1 MKWLNK
7 FKISLPPLPAPPPMH
22 APDRTTLL
30 QLAFVILIAVIAHFS
45 IAKPFIAVFTLLIW
59 SLKTGMIYQQYT
71 KPSKFLVMMLT
82 IVSIA
87 MILLLYGGW
96 NSQKAGISFLV
107 ILASLKFLEANTLRD
122 YYVVCLLLFFLAS
135 SSFLFNSSLLN
146 IIAVLIYVVLVTALL
161 LKISS
166 PTPVKLRSSL
176 LSAGVITLKALPLA
190 VFLFFFFPRVQG
202 SFGFIPSQDDINSDN
217 ELSDSLVAG
226 DFASG
231 AFNNSPA
238 FRVEFDGIIPSN
250 NLLYWRVKVMTK
262 EQNFQWQVTPPSPEQ
277 LRLAQL
283 RQAPQPKTATV
294 SYRIVHEDSNDSYAP
309 FLDYVS
315 SQKLG
320 QQLQNHSVFLSK
332 KPDGIFAYR
341 GSSTAL
347 PQFNQTENINTSQLL
362 TTLSTPKA
370 RTLELLSKWRRE
382 TNNDKELVNAVFQHF
397 AKESFHYSLEPPSL
411 GENPV
416 DEFLFDSQTGY
427 CEHYASTFTILMR
440 WLGIPARVVV
450 GYQGGE
456 YNSVG
461 NYLQVR
467 YSDAHTWSEVWL
479 NGQWQRVDPTAAIN
493 PDRIEYGMDAWM
505 EYWLDNSIG
514 GNATGR
520 ALADYL
526 NPTGFVSALRKV
538 RDNWDNVGYQWDK
551 WVVNYDFDSQKKLL
565 ESLGLRHK
573 DSLIT
578 LIGIVAAGTMLLMLF
593 CFWQLI
599 PKAIKIGEAQ
609 AAYLNF
615 VAKFKHHGIN
625 KALSDTPSEFA
636 EAAIAGFPNQAKG
649 INEIT
654 KLYLKLRYGRPLKNK
669 ESSDLK
675 DLKLQ
680 IKKFKVL
687 ANH

>member
-1 MKWLNK
+1 
-7 FKISLPPLPAPPPMH
+7 MH
-22 APDRTTLL
+22 APDRVTLL
-30 QLAFVILIAVIAHFS
+30 QLAFIILIAIIAHFN
-45 IAKPFIAVFTLLIW
+45 IAKLFIAIFALLIW
-59 SLKTGMIYQQYT
+59 ALKTGMIYQQLT
-71 KPSKFLVMMLT
+71 KPPKFLVMMLT
-82 IVSIA
+82 IVSIV
-87 MILLLYGGW
+87 MILLFYGGW

-146 IIAVLIYVVLVTALL
+146 IIIVIIYVVLITSLL

-166 PTPVKLRSSL
+166 PTPIKLRSSL
-176 LSAGVITLKALPLA
+176 TSAGLIILKALPLA

-202 SFGFIPSQDDINSDN
+202 TFGFIPSQDEINSDN
-217 ELSDSLVAG
+217 ELSNSLVAG

-238 FRVEFDGIIPSN
+238 FRVEFDGKIPSN

-283 RQAPQPKTATV
+283 RQTPELKVATV

-315 SQKLG
+315 SQELG
-320 QQLQNHSVFLSK
+320 ELLQNHSVYLSK

-341 GSSTAL
+341 GSSTAS
-347 PQFNQTENINTSQLL
+347 PQFNQTENINNEQLL

-370 RTLELLSKWRRE
+370 RTLALLSKWRRE

-397 AKESFHYSLEPPSL
+397 AKENFHYSLEPPGL

-416 DEFLFDSQTGY
+416 DEFLFDSKTGY

-450 GYQGGE
+450 GYQGGQ
-456 YNSVG
+456 YNSIG
-461 NYLQVR
+461 NYLQIR
-467 YSDAHTWSEVWL
+467 YSDAHAWSEVWL
-479 NGQWQRVDPTAAIN
+479 DGQWQRVDPTAAIN
-493 PDRIEYGMDAWM
+493 PARIDYGMDAWM
-505 EYWLDNSIG
+505 EFWLDNSIG
-514 GNATGR
+514 SNTTGR

-526 NPTGFVSALRKV
+526 NPTGFASALRKV
-538 RDNWDNVGYQWDK
+538 RDSWDNVGFQWDK
-551 WVVNYDFDSQKKLL
+551 WVVNYDFNSQKKLL
-565 ESLGLRHK
+565 NSIGLKHK

-578 LIGIVAAGTMLLMLF
+578 LIGLVAAGTMLLMLF
-593 CFWQLI
+593 YFWQLI
-599 PKAIKIGEAQ
+599 PQPIKIGEAQ
-609 AAYLNF
+609 ALYLNF
-615 VAKFKHHGIN
+615 VAKFKRHGIN

-636 EAAIAGFPNQAKG
+636 ETAIAEFPNQAKD
-649 INEIT
+649 IKKIT
-654 KLYLKLRYGRPLKNK
+654 NLYLRLRYGRQQVNDEPENLKNF
-669 ESSDLK
+669 
-675 DLKLQ
+675 KLQ
-680 IKKFKVL
+680 IKQFKVL